1 MGGPIVAS
9 GCMAFARPGR
19 RIFQSYG
26 NYDDNCTS
34 SLTRAERE
42 YIFFLPWHI
51 PPDSQPENLTSERN
65 GDEPM
70 TFPHSKTPCVSLLL
84 VLFTTVSHSGQ
95 AAGQN
100 QRPLANSVILQ
111 SGNHAQTMQRLH
123 VVRQYALSNL
133 RTDPRVTLGNA
144 QLDFTPML
152 SNAKA
157 VPNLAIRLQALPQHV
172 KVQENTSE
180 VTEVDQG
187 LVIHHVLTY
196 QILPGKCA
204 DSSAKAQLAEAG
216 ATCFTRGTMNERVSE
231 FGSAGS
237 PRYVADPEKRRAA
250 IMAFQQRT
258 AAANADASQHIA
270 VLRKSLADPAQRAQ
284 IVANVGQAE
293 AARMSSLTDD
303 DLKEELIN
311 MGEQRVEETMFVP
324 KLESSDYAHLQHSLN
339 TAANPAE
346 IAATQQLMH
355 GGVQDTASPA
365 GFPKLLKVIPGS
377 ALHLAGSPGPGGD
390 RTADLNIGPY
400 IYLTGFTIGHDYEW
414 QWGVSISINWCVV
427 GCTSTY
433 GIQLNAGFNY
443 AFGLRFPIRATLKYE
458 TTVHP
463 NHSVEAKLTPQFVPI
478 EGSDDDFF
486 SAGLDAS
493 ELYNAQEIVAQVG
506 ADAGFSVNL
515 PVLSNS
521 QNFQVGVDFTQLLP
535 APYTGGRF
543 QPPAPGSGGI
553 NNNFV
558 FNSIDLLGGLLD
570 FGVVGG
576 TVYPAIQ
583 VNLHSNNLQFTLNDE
598 LQKKSYPISSGQT
611 VSLGDTTS
619 ENGAYSHFS
628 VGNPVY
634 NLGFTLTPGL
644 APTVFVDIAIWSDQ
658 WQWPVWFP
666 QLAIDLPPGG
676 MNFSCHAGTTCV
688 NDFEPV
694 FNAASGQVIDMSKE
708 RDVADRTLTG
718 GGCQRNG
725 AEGNYLCP
733 VKGMLGLC
741 EAMLKNS
748 AVMSCGA
755 LIPTSTDQILRRGN
769 CIEDGDSGT
778 FACPSGMM
786 GLCQLYVKNQVVA
799 SCRQK

>member
-1 MGGPIVAS
+1 
-9 GCMAFARPGR
+9 
-19 RIFQSYG
+19 
-26 NYDDNCTS
+26 
-34 SLTRAERE
+34 
-42 YIFFLPWHI
+42 
-51 PPDSQPENLTSERN
+51 
-65 GDEPM
+65 M
-70 TFPHSKTPCVSLLL
+70 TFPSAKTFFVSLLL
-84 VLFTTVSHSGQ
+84 LLFTAISHSGQ
-95 AAGQN
+95 AAAQS
-100 QRPLANSVILQ
+100 QRPLANSAILQ
-111 SGNHAQTMQRLH
+111 GGTHAQTMQRLR
-123 VVRQYALSNL
+123 VVRQYSLPNL
-133 RTDPRVTLGNA
+133 RTNPHVMLGDA
-144 QLDFTPML
+144 HLDFTPML
-152 SNAKA
+152 SNARA
-157 VPNLAIRLQALPQHV
+157 VPNLALRLQALPQHV
-172 KVQENTSE
+172 QVQENTSE
-180 VTEVDQG
+180 VSEVEQG

-204 DSSAKAQLAEAG
+204 DGSAKEQLAEAG
-216 ATCFTRGTMNERVSE
+216 ATCFTRGTTNERVAE
-231 FGSAGS
+231 FGAPGS
-237 PRYVADPEKRRAA
+237 PRYIADPEKRRTA
-250 IMAFQQRT
+250 IAAFQQRS

-270 VLRKSLADPAQRAQ
+270 ALRRSLADPAQRAQ
-284 IVANVGQAE
+284 IVAKVGQAE
-293 AARMSSLTDD
+293 AARMSSLNDD
-303 DLKEELIN
+303 DLKDELIN
-311 MGEQRVEETMFVP
+311 MGVQRVEETMFVP
-324 KLESSDYAHLQHSLN
+324 KLESSNFAHPQHPLAVA
-339 TAANPAE
+339 TNPAE
-346 IAATQQLMH
+346 VEATQQLMRA
-355 GGVQDTASPA
+355 GTLDSASPA

-377 ALHLAGSPGPGGD
+377 ALHMAGSPAPGGD
-390 RTADLNIGPY
+390 KTADLNLGPY

-414 QWGVSISINWCVV
+414 QWGVNITINWCVV
-427 GCTSTY
+427 GCSSTY

-443 AFGLRFPIRATLKYE
+443 AFGLRFPIQANLKYQ
-458 TTVHP
+458 TVVHP
-463 NHSVEAKLTPQFVPI
+463 NNSAEAKLTSQFVPI
-478 EGSDDDFF
+478 EGSVDDFF
-486 SAGLDAS
+486 SSGLDAS

-553 NNNFV
+553 NSPFV

-598 LQKKSYPISSGQT
+598 LEHRSTTINSGQT
-611 VSLGDTTS
+611 VSLGDATS
-619 ENGAYSHFS
+619 QNGDYSHFS

-688 NDFEPV
+688 IDFQPV
-694 FNAASGQVIDMSKE
+694 FNAASGQVMDMSKE

-718 GGCQRNG
+718 GGCERNG

-741 EAMLKNS
+741 NAMLKNS
-748 AVMSCGA
+748 AVLSCGA
-755 LIPTSTDQILRRGN
+755 LIPTSTDQILRRGG
-769 CIEDGDSGT
+769 CAEDGQSGT
-778 FACPSGMM
+778 FACPAGMV